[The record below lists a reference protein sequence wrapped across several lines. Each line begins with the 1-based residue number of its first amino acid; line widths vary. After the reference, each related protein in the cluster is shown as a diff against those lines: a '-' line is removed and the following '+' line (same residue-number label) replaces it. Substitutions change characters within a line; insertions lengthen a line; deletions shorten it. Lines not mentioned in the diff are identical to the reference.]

1 MEFVERI
8 KEEILEVSQRRKN
21 VTLEEILRIASRL
34 EGLCTVKQRSTSHGV
49 ILQFNHLTIHVATHH
64 PGSRQLKACYVDQF
78 LDVMAELGLFDE

>member
-34 EGLCTVKQRSTSHGV
+34 EGLCTVQPP
-49 ILQFNHLTIHVATHH
+49 HH
-64 PGSRQLKACYVDQF
+64 PRGDPPSGIKA
-78 LDVMAELGLFDE
+78 AEGLLR